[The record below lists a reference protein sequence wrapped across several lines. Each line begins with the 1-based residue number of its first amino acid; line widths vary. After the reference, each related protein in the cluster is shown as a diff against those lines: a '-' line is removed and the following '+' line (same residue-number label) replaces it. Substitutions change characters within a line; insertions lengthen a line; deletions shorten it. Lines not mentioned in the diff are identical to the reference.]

1 MCYEEAVSPTIPIS
15 AVSLDEDV
23 EKLVLE
29 VVRSGHLVQ
38 GPMVERLEAAFS
50 EVCEVRHAIAVN
62 SGTTALVAAMQA
74 LGVGPGDEVVTSPFT
89 FVATINAVL
98 EAGATARFADID
110 PVSFTITPEET
121 RKHLSERTRAVLP
134 VHLYGHPADMAGI
147 ASVLQ
152 STGTAIVEDAAQAL
166 GATAEGRPVGS
177 FGLGCFSLYAT
188 KNVTTGEGGVITTDD
203 DRLADRLRVLRNQ
216 GMRARYEYEMPGH
229 NYRLTDLQAALALP
243 QMSRL
248 SELTAMRRH
257 HAARLTEGLSDLS
270 GLVTPSVRDGAGH
283 AFHQYTVRVTSEA
296 RLGRDEL
303 AQALVAAGIGNAI
316 YYPKPIHAYECYR
329 DHPRVRV
336 EAMPEAEKA
345 AAEVLS
351 LPVHPLL
358 SEQDI
363 DQIIETVCRLLSA

>member
-1 MCYEEAVSPTIPIS
+1 VSTTIPIS
-15 AVSLDEDV
+15 AVKLDADV
-23 EKLVLE
+23 EQLVLE

-38 GPMVERLEAAFS
+38 GPMVERLEAAFA
-50 EVCEVRHAIAVN
+50 EVCEVRHAVAVN
-62 SGTTALVAAMQA
+62 SGTTALVASLEA
-74 LGVGPGDEVVTSPFT
+74 LSIGPGDEVVTSPFT

-110 PVSFTITPEET
+110 PLSYTVTQDEIK
-121 RKHLSERTRAVLP
+121 RCLSERTRAVLP
-134 VHLYGHPADMAGI
+134 VHLYGQPADMVGICSVAESAG
-147 ASVLQ
+147 AAV
-152 STGTAIVEDAAQAL
+152 VEDAAQAL
-166 GATAEGRPVGS
+166 GATTESRPVGS

-188 KNVTTGEGGVITTDD
+188 KNVTTGEGGMITTSD
-203 DRLADRLRVLRNQ
+203 DRLADRLRLLRNQ
-216 GMRARYEYEMPGH
+216 GMGARYEYEMAGH

-248 SELTAMRRH
+248 SELTATRQH
-257 HAARLTEGLSDLS
+257 HAARLTEGLSDVS
-270 GLVTPSVRDGAGH
+270 GLLTPSVRDGATH
-283 AFHQYTVRVTSEA
+283 VFHQYTVRVTAEA

-303 AQALVAAGIGNAI
+303 ARALGAAGIGNAV

-329 DHPRVRV
+329 DHPRVRD
-336 EAMPEAEKA
+336 EPMPEAERA

-363 DQIIETVCRLLSA
+363 DQVIETVRQLLGS